1 MANLSATIGNQTHS
15 SREKETSM
23 INSVSL
29 HKIGIVKFA
38 GLLVLA
44 ALAVA
49 FFVAPIAMAI
59 GGGGNA
65 VASLNSSVKTYFLG
79 RVAGRPTVGTT
90 LSVADT
96 KLDLSLTPT
105 STSDEVLGGSWFMCA
120 VKDPATVNT
129 FYIFKCT
136 VSGLK
141 GIKIA
146 PSDVT
151 SNRVAVI
158 LGLPANIAATTPAAM
173 KYVGKKGRL
182 LYTLTGNV
190 LSTPAPIK
198 QALNAA
204 GTGW

>member
-1 MANLSATIGNQTHS
+1 
-15 SREKETSM
+15 M

-29 HKIGIVKFA
+29 HKIGIAKFA

-49 FFVAPIAMAI
+49 FFVAPIAMAM
-59 GGGGNA
+59 GGGCNSNKNA
-65 VASLNSSVKTYFLG
+65 VARLNSNVNIFFLG
-79 RVAGRPTVGTT
+79 KVAAGTT

-96 KLDLSLTPT
+96 KLALSLNPT
-105 STSDEVLGGSWFMCA
+105 ITSDEVLGGSWFMCA

-129 FYIFKCT
+129 FYIFTCT

-151 SNRVAVI
+151 NNRVSVI
-158 LGLPANIAATTPAAM
+158 LGLPANTAATSSAAM
-173 KYVGKKGRL
+173 SYVGKKSTL
-182 LYTLTGNV
+182 LYTLTGGL
-190 LSTPAPIK
+190 LSTPLAIK
-198 QALNAA
+198 QSLNAA
-204 GTGW
+204 GTGWQ

>member
-29 HKIGIVKFA
+29 HKIGIAKFA

-49 FFVAPIAMAI
+49 FFVAPIAMAM
-59 GGGGNA
+59 GGGCNSNKNA
-65 VASLNSSVKTYFLG
+65 VARLNSNVNTFFLG
-79 RVAGRPTVGTT
+79 TVAAGTT

-96 KLDLSLTPT
+96 KLPLSLTPT
-105 STSDEVLGGSWFMCA
+105 LPANQVLGGSLFMCA

-129 FYIFKCT
+129 FYIFTCT
-136 VSGLK
+136 VSGVK
-141 GIKIA
+141 GITIA

-151 SNRVAVI
+151 NNRVAVI
-158 LGLPANIAATTPAAM
+158 LGLPANSAATTPAAM
-173 KYVGKKGRL
+173 KYVGKKGTLR
-182 LYTLTGNV
+182 YTLTRNV
-190 LSTPAPIK
+190 LSTPVAIK

>member
-29 HKIGIVKFA
+29 HKVGIAKFA

-49 FFVAPIAMAI
+49 FFVAPIAMAM
-59 GGGGNA
+59 GGGCNKNA

-79 RVAGRPTVGTT
+79 KVAGNPTAAT
-90 LSVADT
+90 LSAADT
-96 KLDLSLTPT
+96 KLALSLTPT
-105 STSDEVLGGSWFMCA
+105 LPADEVLGGSWFMCA

-129 FYIFKCT
+129 FYIFTCT

-151 SNRVAVI
+151 SNRV
-158 LGLPANIAATTPAAM
+158 G
-173 KYVGKKGRL
+173 
-182 LYTLTGNV
+182 
-190 LSTPAPIK
+190 
-198 QALNAA
+198 
-204 GTGW
+204 

>member
-1 MANLSATIGNQTHS
+1 
-15 SREKETSM
+15 M

-29 HKIGIVKFA
+29 HKVGIAKF
-38 GLLVLA
+38 GGMLVLA

-49 FFVAPIAMAI
+49 FFVTPIAMAAM
-59 GGGGNA
+59 GGCNGSKNA

-79 RVAGRPTVGTT
+79 KVAGNPTIDTTT
-90 LSVADT
+90 LSVANT
-96 KLDLSLTPT
+96 QLPLSLNPT
-105 STSDEVLGGSWFMCA
+105 LPSDQVLGGSWFMCA

-129 FYIFKCT
+129 FYIFTCT

-151 SNRVAVI
+151 NNRVGVI
-158 LGLPANIAATTPAAM
+158 LGLPANATATTPAAM
-173 KYVGKKGRL
+173 KYVGKKGTL

-190 LSTPAPIK
+190 LSTPAPVK